1 MAYFTGPNIVTDGL
15 VFAVDAASAR
25 SYPGSGTTATS
36 LKGGVNG
43 TLINGVTFDSSDGG
57 SWEFDGVDQKIT
69 APLTQTFTT
78 ALSVETWFKSTD
90 TSRSHLWNF
99 GTSASD
105 NLNMNIN
112 DGSQTYWIYWQSGG
126 SNAIRATSPQLMDG
140 SINHL
145 VFVHEGSTNKL
156 YLNGE
161 LLTPATTSGTQTF
174 SGIPG
179 ASYNIGN
186 SPFYDGNVY
195 VNRVYNVSLTAAQVL
210 QNYNALKT
218 RFGL

>member
-15 VFAVDAASAR
+15 VFAIDAASAR

-36 LKGGVNG
+36 LKGGING
-43 TLINGVTFDSSDGG
+43 TLINGVTFDSSNEG

-69 APLTQTFTT
+69 APLTQTFTS
-78 ALSVETWFKSTD
+78 ALTVETWFKSTD

-99 GTSASD
+99 GTSASN

-112 DGSQTYWIYWQSGG
+112 DSGRTAWVYWQSGG
-126 SNAIRATSPQLMDG
+126 NNRVEYTTPQLMDG
-140 SINHL
+140 EINHL

-156 YLNGE
+156 YFNGV
-161 LLTPATTSGTQTF
+161 LLTPSSTAGTQTF

-186 SPFYDGNVY
+186 SPYYDGNVY
-195 VNRVYNVSLTAAQVL
+195 VNRVYNASLTAAEVL